1 MGETEFAKVVIVGG
15 GSAGIAIASRII
27 RNAPYLKEN
36 VMIIDPSEDH
46 YYQPLWTL
54 VGGGQAKL
62 KDSHRRQETLI
73 PDGVQWLKESV
84 TEFLPDTNSVITNKH
99 TLINYDFLVVA
110 AGIELKWDRVKGLK
124 ESIGK
129 NGVCTNY
136 SPEFVESTWENIRNF
151 SGGTAIFTQPS
162 TPIKCAGAPQ
172 KIMYLADEYFN
183 KANVRSKTNIQFVSG
198 RGKIFAVPYF
208 AKTLEQV
215 IDRKRIETT
224 YMTDLI
230 EINGKNKKAFF
241 QNIETEEKKEINY
254 DMIHVTPP
262 MGAPSF
268 IAGSSIADS
277 AGWVDV
283 DPDTLQHNTFKNIF
297 SAGDSSSLPTSK
309 TGAAIRKQAPVVAEN
324 LLSVMNDKPM
334 EAKYDGYTS
343 CPLVTGVNK
352 LVMAEFDYDKNPQE
366 TFPID
371 QSKERASMYFV
382 KKNMLPIMYWN
393 GMLKGTM

>member
-1 MGETEFAKVVIVGG
+1 MSESKFSKIVIVGA
-15 GSAGIAIASRII
+15 GSAGISIASRII

-36 VMIIDPSEDH
+36 IMIIDPSEDH

-54 VGGGQAKL
+54 VGGGQSKL
-62 KDSHRRQETLI
+62 EDSHRKQETLM
-73 PDGVQWLKESV
+73 PDGVQWIKENV
-84 TEFLPDTNSVITNKH
+84 TEFIPDTNSVITDAH
-99 TLINYDFLVVA
+99 SQINYDFLVVA
-110 AGIELKWDRVKGLK
+110 AGIEIKWDRVKGLK
-124 ESIGK
+124 EAIGK
-129 NGVCTNY
+129 NGVCSNY

-151 SGGTAIFTQPS
+151 SGGNAIFTQPS
-162 TPIKCAGAPQ
+162 TPIKCGGAPQ
-172 KIMYLADEYFN
+172 KIMYLADDYFN
-183 KANVRSKTNIQFVSG
+183 KSSVRAKTNIQFISG
-198 RGKIFAVPYF
+198 TGNIFAVPTY

-215 IDRKRIETT
+215 IDRKGIETT

-230 EINGKNKKAFF
+230 EIDGENKLAVFE
-241 QNIETEEKKEINY
+241 NIETNKKMEINY

-262 MGAPSF
+262 MRAPSF
-268 IAGSSIADS
+268 IAASPLADA

-283 DPDTLQHNTFKNIF
+283 DPYTLQHKTFQNIF
-297 SAGDSSSLPTSK
+297 SAGDSSGLPTSK

-324 LLSVMNDKPM
+324 ILSIMNGRQMK
-334 EAKYDGYTS
+334 AKYDGYTS

-371 QSKERASMYFV
+371 QSKERSSMYIV
-382 KKNMLPIMYWN
+382 KKNLLPIMYWN